1 MNADRG
7 INSAVTCPILSGND
21 RPNSSVVD
29 SGPQAAVVCVSDNG
43 MGIPEP
49 EQERLFE
56 RFFRSTTASSE
67 RIPGTGLGLAI
78 TRAIVEGH
86 GGTISVES
94 AEGEGTSVTVTLP
107 REAGYQTRQ
116 D

>member
-1 MNADRG
+1 MNQVLDNLISNAIKFTPAEG
-7 INSAVTCPILSGND
+7 AVH
-21 RPNSSVVD
+21 VAVD

-43 MGIPEP
+43 MGIPQA

-94 AEGEGTSVTVTLP
+94 AEGDGTSFTVTLP
-107 REAGYQTRQ
+107 RDAP
-116 D
+116 